1 MSKASSQVA
10 NSSTVEKPTR
20 EEMKAIRA
28 VEDDDL
34 SFLDLPQ
41 KRNRFFTKFKENPF
55 VPIGKV

>member
-1 MSKASSQVA
+1 MGKASSQVA

-20 EEMKAIRA
+20 EELSA